1 MTYVTSFPVLV
12 IVLALYLLMAATGGM
27 MIDGDA
33 YAISLASGAE
43 MTLRGGD
50 LFIVAG
56 LVALTIDLIK
66 MRIGLAANL
75 MRIGLALAAIG
86 CFVFLGIAGSVSF
99 LLLTLM
105 TLIELVAAATGTRR
119 A

>member
-1 MTYVTSFPVLV
+1 
-12 IVLALYLLMAATGGM
+12 
-27 MIDGDA
+27 
-33 YAISLASGAE
+33 
-43 MTLRGGD
+43 
-50 LFIVAG
+50 
-56 LVALTIDLIK
+56 